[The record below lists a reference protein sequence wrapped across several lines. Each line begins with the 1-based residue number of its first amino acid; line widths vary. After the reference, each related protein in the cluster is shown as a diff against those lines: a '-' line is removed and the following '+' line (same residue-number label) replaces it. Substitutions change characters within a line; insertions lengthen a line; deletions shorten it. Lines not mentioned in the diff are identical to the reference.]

1 MPGNSH
7 TRRAALLLAM
17 VILIGLLHL
26 LTPGH
31 DLFFHDT
38 YRRLSYFP
46 IVLGGLWFGLRGGL
60 ILALLSSIA
69 FTPHLLLYLGR
80 PLESYLS
87 ELTEILLYIGA
98 GTLTGFIAGRE
109 KKTRE
114 QYRLTSEKL
123 EQSYTRLHRQTQELL
138 TAEEHLA
145 EAQKISALGQLSA
158 SLAHEIKNPLAS
170 IRGTA
175 EILRDDFPPGHPKHE
190 FVEILAKES
199 DRLHRTVDEILC
211 FARPQAKG
219 RNNREP
225 LVRIVDRVQ
234 ALLARQLKDKAI
246 TFSVSGD
253 KIDQEPL
260 VESDA
265 MTQVLLNIIL
275 NAHDAVPVG
284 GKINLLSQTAPGGYT
299 LTICDNGPGITTELR
314 EKIFEPFISAREG
327 GTGLGLVISR
337 KIIEAQGGTLTLA
350 EPEDNG
356 ACFIIFLPDS
366 SEVSTARGETSI

>member
-158 SLAHEIKNPLAS
+158 SLAHEIKTLWPRSGERPRSCAMISPRATPNTNLWRS
-170 IRGTA
+170 W
-175 EILRDDFPPGHPKHE
+175 PKK
-190 FVEILAKES
+190 VTGCTGPWM
-199 DRLHRTVDEILC
+199 R
-211 FARPQAKG
+211 
-219 RNNREP
+219 
-225 LVRIVDRVQ
+225 
-234 ALLARQLKDKAI
+234 
-246 TFSVSGD
+246 FSV
-253 KIDQEPL
+253 L
-260 VESDA
+260 
-265 MTQVLLNIIL
+265 
-275 NAHDAVPVG
+275 H
-284 GKINLLSQTAPGGYT
+284 APRQKAE
-299 LTICDNGPGITTELR
+299 TIENHW
-314 EKIFEPFISAREG
+314 
-327 GTGLGLVISR
+327 
-337 KIIEAQGGTLTLA
+337 
-350 EPEDNG
+350 
-356 ACFIIFLPDS
+356 
-366 SEVSTARGETSI
+366 